1 MMQYDR
7 KILNSLLDSYEGSRL
22 FTGEN
27 KVNIRIDFPFNKKLI
42 PAYFDESSYEY
53 ERIHSAMREL
63 EEQGY
68 IRIMWKRGR
77 ENHIISKVI
86 LNPEKIDQVYKYVN
100 RTPKTDLV
108 ALNIAL
114 LKKCR
119 GSYDT
124 PVCRKFITYLLGRLQ
139 KNQSVKEYMELADTE
154 KTKQLLLGISE
165 IEKNVRQCYLREFS
179 IEVFHDSKALQNMSG
194 RLGKVFRKFGEDSGE
209 KDFAEILAEYGIYH
223 TPNYVYL
230 KGRVSFRIHETVYDI
245 ADLRQGI
252 GISGEDLPELA
263 FCDVGT
269 VKRVITIE
277 NLTTFFRWEEP
288 DALMIYLGGYHNSV
302 RRMLLKSVYQSL
314 PDATYYH
321 FGDIDAG
328 GFEIYRDLCAKTGM
342 PFRRYRMDSDTLK
355 TYEKYGREL
364 TENDRIRL
372 SRMLAEYDGVNV
384 ESDGETV
391 KCDGRTAEQNPEKTK
406 IAEVIRYM
414 LERNVKLEQE
424 CVVVG
429 SGRS

>member
-1 MMQYDR
+1 
-7 KILNSLLDSYEGSRL
+7 
-22 FTGEN
+22 
-27 KVNIRIDFPFNKKLI
+27 
-42 PAYFDESSYEY
+42 
-53 ERIHSAMREL
+53 
-63 EEQGY
+63 
-68 IRIMWKRGR
+68 
-77 ENHIISKVI
+77 
-86 LNPEKIDQVYKYVN
+86 
-100 RTPKTDLV
+100 
-108 ALNIAL
+108 
-114 LKKCR
+114 
-119 GSYDT
+119 
-124 PVCRKFITYLLGRLQ
+124 
-139 KNQSVKEYMELADTE
+139 
-154 KTKQLLLGISE
+154 
-165 IEKNVRQCYLREFS
+165 
-179 IEVFHDSKALQNMSG
+179 HDSKALQNMSG

-302 RRMLLKSVYQSL
+302 RRTLLKSVYQSL

-372 SRMLAEYDGVNV
+372 SRMLAEYDGGTA
-384 ESDGETV
+384 ESDRG
-391 KCDGRTAEQNPEKTK
+391 AEDQNSEKTK